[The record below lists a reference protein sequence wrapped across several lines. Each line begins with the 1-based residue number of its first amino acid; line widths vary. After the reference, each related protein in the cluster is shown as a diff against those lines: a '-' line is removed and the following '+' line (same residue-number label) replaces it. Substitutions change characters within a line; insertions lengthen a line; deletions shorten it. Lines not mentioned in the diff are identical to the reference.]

1 MSQKVSD
8 LVDEPK
14 GFFYIKTT
22 DELFF
27 VIVMKK
33 HKSNLSEMNQ
43 KGLLSQDNKKLVLEK
58 LVEFVKKYG
67 NDFSHGDIKAC

>member
-1 MSQKVSD
+1 MSQKESD

-33 HKSNLSEMNQ
+33 HKSNLSELNQ
-43 KGLLSQDNKKLVLEK
+43 KSLLSQDNKKTILKK
-58 LVEFVKKYG
+58 LAEFVRKYG
-67 NDFSHGDIKAC
+67 DDFCHGDIKAC